1 MFTHTEVTLSWN
13 TWKNVCTRT
22 NAARSSLLSPYT
34 VAPSSFDR
42 WGALRLPITITYGI
56 LSVFTAPCIWHPAQ
70 IYYRLRIAGYI
81 LTTRASDVIER
92 NGARGAATG
101 CVGTKCEWTRS
112 SGNEMP
118 HSIRG
123 QQWRVCMRAPLR
135 AVAAV
140 CVSGRHMAFTGCA
153 RATPSN
159 DMHRTIAMG
168 EKTSN
173 LFIFV
178 YSMRKRVLDLS
189 VHNLLELLI
198 LWMCLLGTYLVCCQS
213 SLKLSTD
220 VFII

>member
-1 MFTHTEVTLSWN
+1 MWSSGMEH
-13 TWKNVCTRT
+13 
-22 NAARSSLLSPYT
+22 AAPRQVVS
-34 VAPSSFDR
+34 A
-42 WGALRLPITITYGI
+42 
-56 LSVFTAPCIWHPAQ
+56 LSVSELGPQVTRC
-70 IYYRLRIAGYI
+70 RIAY
-81 LTTRASDVIER
+81 VVN
-92 NGARGAATG
+92 NGAY
-101 CVGTKCEWTRS
+101 
-112 SGNEMP
+112 
-118 HSIRG
+118 
-123 QQWRVCMRAPLR
+123 VCGLR

-198 LWMCLLGTYLVCCQS
+198 LWMCLLGTYLVCYQS
-213 SLKLSTD
+213 SLKLSRYLMSLLFRFLWHTYLTF
-220 VFII
+220 VNNRKNVKYSCRVTLQNKRP